1 MSKPADITKQIQ
13 KYLNGELDARAMHQ
27 LECEA
32 QNDPFLMDALEGYS
46 KAGANQQA
54 NLNDIAGR
62 LQQRT
67 DKGKVRSMLVWRL
80 SAAASVIVL
89 LGAIGLWLYNDKPKI
104 NDKALAKQVE
114 IVKSPEMV
122 VTNTPKKPDSAL
134 QNLAEKPKESKSPY
148 IAAARKAKPLRQR
161 ASSTVAEPAPEP
173 NAAITDTAT
182 RKGASL
188 EEVIVTSYYP
198 QAKRSY
204 TSASVTTIKSNDLK
218 QKTITGKV
226 TDELKQPI
234 PGVAV
239 TVRDKDIATQTDA
252 NGNFS
257 LTVPEKST
265 LNFGYLGYESKKVKV
280 KNQDSLMI
288 AMEPS
293 QKALSEVVVVGYGS
307 KHKIKEAHPINGWDD
322 YNEYLKENAVS
333 PDGKKGTVKLTF
345 VVNADGSL
353 TDFEITKSL
362 SDETDQQAIALVK
375 DGPKWMAD
383 SSGQPKKVKLSIK
396 FRAE

>member
-1 MSKPADITKQIQ
+1 MNKPANIAKQIE

-27 LECEA
+27 LEREA
-32 QNDPFLMDALEGYS
+32 QNDPFLLDALEGYS
-46 KAGANQQA
+46 KADANQQA

-67 DKGKVRSMLVWRL
+67 AKGKVRSMLIWRL

-89 LGAIGLWLYNDKPKI
+89 LGAISLWMYNDKPVI
-104 NDKALAKQVE
+104 DDKALTKQVE

-122 VTNTPKKPDSAL
+122 VGATPGKADSVWQKMVEKPEVTKSAYITSAKKARPNRKKKP
-134 QNLAEKPKESKSPY
+134 
-148 IAAARKAKPLRQR
+148 
-161 ASSTVAEPAPEP
+161 VAELAFEP
-173 NAAITDTAT
+173 NAVQIDTAIQKGT
-182 RKGASL
+182 SLDEIVVVGYAAQQRKS
-188 EEVIVTSYYP
+188 
-198 QAKRSY
+198 
-204 TSASVTTIKSNDLK
+204 
-218 QKTITGKV
+218 ITGSAATVTADDIKQRTLAGKV
-226 TDELKQPI
+226 IDELKQPI
-234 PGVAV
+234 PGVAI
-239 TVRDKDIATQTDA
+239 TVKDKNIATQTDA

-293 QKALSEVVVVGYGS
+293 QSSLNEVVVVGYGS
-307 KHKIKEAHPINGWDD
+307 KRKIKEAHPINGWDD
-322 YNEYLKENAVS
+322 YNEYLKDNAIS

-353 TDFEITKSL
+353 TEFEITKSL

-375 DGPKWMAD
+375 DGPKWVAD
-383 SSGQPKKVKLSIK
+383 SSGQPKKVKLNIK
-396 FRAE
+396 FKAE